1 MCLQKM
7 QHGLDEHSRGARQE
21 SHYTLDARF
30 EFSAG
35 PSPAMAAH
43 SLGRQDGNGIRVHA
57 QKNAFYTKD
66 DRQALLASSVP
77 QTVWIGRHSHSNIV
91 DGGSN
96 RLDPSPARSNPLAES
111 YVTTLALSR
120 LILQVFTIRFKPE
133 FEHTPLRLTLH
144 LKPGPWDRGLIQIWP
159 TLSARVAW
167 PRRLVSVILAQA
179 LNNCARGL

>member
-1 MCLQKM
+1 MGWMSTLEGHAKKVITPLMHDLSFPLDRLQQWLLTVWAVKTAM
-7 QHGLDEHSRGARQE
+7 V
-21 SHYTLDARF
+21 F
-30 EFSAG
+30 ECTRRRM
-35 PSPAMAAH
+35 P
-43 SLGRQDGNGIRVHA
+43 
-57 QKNAFYTKD
+57 FYTKD

-77 QTVWIGRHSHSNIV
+77 QSTTVWIGRHSHSNIV